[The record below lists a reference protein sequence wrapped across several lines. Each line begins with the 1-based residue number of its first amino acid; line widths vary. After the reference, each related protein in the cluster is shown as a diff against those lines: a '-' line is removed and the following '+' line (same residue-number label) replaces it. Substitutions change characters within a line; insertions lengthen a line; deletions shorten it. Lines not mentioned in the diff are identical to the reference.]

1 MSFLNVHIFG
11 PADGPLV
18 LAVHGLTGHG
28 RRWAALARD
37 HLPDVRIVAPDL
49 RGHGRSPATP
59 PWGFEAHVDDLVS
72 VLDGLGPAV
81 VVGHSFGA
89 AIALHLANARRDL
102 VRSLV
107 LLDPAIGMDPGR
119 LLTVAEQTL
128 ESPDY
133 TDVVEARADKVNG
146 SWGEV
151 APDLLDEELAEHL
164 VPWPNGRVG
173 WRISLPA
180 VTACWGELAREF
192 VLPPPGLRTSLV
204 QAMRVQPPYVTPEF
218 RAALVAAQG
227 PVNVAEWDCDHMVP
241 QARPS
246 QVAELIRTHL

>member
-1 MSFLNVHIFG
+1 MHAFG

-37 HLPDVRIVAPDL
+37 HLADVRIVAPDL

-59 PWGFEAHVDDLVS
+59 PWGFEAHVHDLVS
-72 VLDGLGPAV
+72 VLDGLSPAV
-81 VVGHSFGA
+81 VVGHSFGG
-89 AIALHLANARRDL
+89 AIALHLANTRPDL

-107 LLDPAIGMDPGR
+107 LLDPAIGLEPAR

-151 APDLLDEELAEHL
+151 APELLDEELAEHL

-192 VLPPPGLRTSLV
+192 VLPPPGMRTSLV
-204 QAMRVQPPYVTPEF
+204 QAMKVQPPYVTPQF
-218 RAALVAAQG
+218 HAALVASEG
-227 PVNVAEWDCDHMVP
+227 PVTVAEWDCDHMVP
-241 QARPS
+241 QSRPEL
-246 QVAELIRTHL
+246 VAELIRTHL

>member
-1 MSFLNVHIFG
+1 MPDLHVQSFG

-37 HLPDVRIVAPDL
+37 HLADVRIVAPDL

-59 PWGFEAHVDDLVS
+59 PWGFEAHVADLTA
-72 VLDGLGPAV
+72 VLERVGAAV
-81 VVGHSFGA
+81 VVGHSFGGA
-89 AIALHLANARRDL
+89 VALHLASERPDL

-107 LLDPAIGMDPGR
+107 LLDPAIGLDPAR

-128 ESPDY
+128 ASPDY
-133 TDVVEARADKVNG
+133 TNAAEARADKANG

-151 APDLLDEELAEHL
+151 APELLDEELAEHL
-164 VPWPNGRVG
+164 VPWPHGRVG
-173 WRISLPA
+173 WRINLSA

-192 VLPPPGLRTSLV
+192 VLPPPGMRTSLV
-204 QAMRVQPPYVTPEF
+204 QAMKVQPPYVTPEF
-218 RAALVAAQG
+218 REALAAARVT
-227 PVNVAEWDCDHMVP
+227 VAEWDCDHMVP
-241 QARPS
+241 QARPAE
-246 QVAELIRTHL
+246 VAALIRTHL